1 MLQTYINITSVARHP
16 VLWWLWWHRINSSGG
31 GAGMGER
38 ALELMGKR
46 ALQRVAFK
54 TAIAQHGAFQ

>member
-1 MLQTYINITSVARHP
+1 
-16 VLWWLWWHRINSSGG
+16 
-31 GAGMGER
+31 MGER

-54 TAIAQHGAFQ
+54 KATAQHGAFQ

>member
-1 MLQTYINITSVARHP
+1 MQ
-16 VLWWLWWHRINSSGG
+16 LWGA
-31 GAGMGER
+31 AGMGER

-54 TAIAQHGAFQ
+54 KAIAQHGAFQ